1 MRALIFNSGL
11 GSRLGALTEHNP
23 KCLVRLPSGETLLH
37 RQLRLLSRCGICD
50 FVVTT
55 GPFAELVEAE
65 CQPFAQRGCRIRFVR
80 NDQYAETNYIHSLWL
95 ARDLLQGDEVLML
108 HGDLVFDASYVTTL
122 LAASAGSWGS
132 VDPTLPVPE
141 KDFSA
146 DVSTDGHVLRVGVGI
161 PGANLQ
167 AFQAMYRL
175 TPATLRTWLAEVER
189 FEARGETGVYAE
201 NAANE
206 VFELMGV
213 GAFSYAGH
221 LLVEVDTPEDLERVG
236 KMAELADYAAQSVYE
251 LRAEGTG
258 ARLVAGTPIAGTPA
272 QIGPREILES
282 LGASRPLVVAD
293 PHFANQLHSLWAGAL
308 TNAPRFSGFGPNP
321 TIDQVEA
328 ALAAFIAGDC
338 DSLVSIG
345 GGSAMD
351 VAKCVRLWSALPN
364 TPAAEQ
370 LHGTPSY
377 SQSPHVAIPTTAG
390 TGAESTHFAV
400 VYEGGV
406 KQSVSHPLAQP
417 DVALLVPSF
426 LAGLPTYQ
434 RASTM
439 MDAICQALESHWS
452 RASSD
457 ESRRYSSEAIALARE
472 CWQAYLE
479 GNTNAAQVMMRA
491 ANLAGKAI
499 NLTTTTAP
507 HAMSYKLTS
516 LYGIA
521 HGHAVALCMA
531 PCWQLL
537 LERADER
544 TCKLLREL
552 DELTTGNA
560 TCVDGDGL
568 RWFEDVLASTGLDRH
583 VVGTRDDVDTLCAS
597 VNAQRL
603 GNFPLELSNDDLKHM
618 YQRIVCR

>member
-23 KCLVRLPSGETLLH
+23 KCLVRLPSGETILH
-37 RQLRLLSRCGICD
+37 RQLRLLSHCGIRD

-65 CQPFAQRGCRIRFVR
+65 CQPFSQGGCHIRFVR
-80 NDQYAETNYIHSLWL
+80 NDRYTETNYIHSFWL
-95 ARDLLQGDEVLML
+95 ARGLLQDNDVLML
-108 HGDLVFDASYVTTL
+108 HGDLVFDTSYVTAL
-122 LAASAGSWGS
+122 LAAPEGSWGS

-146 DVSTDGHVLRVGVGI
+146 DVSPEGYILRVGVGI

-175 TPATLRTWLAEVER
+175 SSATLRTWLAEVER
-189 FEARGETGVYAE
+189 FEAQGETGVYAE

-206 VFELMGV
+206 VFGLMNV
-213 GAFSYAGH
+213 RAFPYTGH
-221 LLVEVDTPEDLERVG
+221 LLEEVDTPEDLERVG
-236 KMAELADYAAQSVYE
+236 QMAESADFAAQPVYE
-251 LRAEGTG
+251 LGVDGTG
-258 ARLVAGTPIAGTPA
+258 AQLVAGTAIASTTA
-272 QIGPREILES
+272 QINPREILKS
-282 LGASRPLVVAD
+282 LNASRPLVVAD
-293 PHFANQLHSLWAGAL
+293 PFFANQLHDLWAGAL
-308 TNAPRFSGFGPNP
+308 ADAPAFSGFGPNP
-321 TIDQVEA
+321 TIEQVEA
-328 ALAAFIAGDC
+328 ARTAFAAGEC
-338 DSLVSIG
+338 DSLVSVG

-370 LHGTPSY
+370 LHGAPSY
-377 SQSPHVAIPTTAG
+377 SQTPHVAIPTTAG

-400 VYEGGV
+400 VYENGT

-426 LAGLPTYQ
+426 LAGLPSYQ
-434 RASTM
+434 RAATM
-439 MDAICQALESHWS
+439 MDAICQALESYWS
-452 RASSD
+452 RGSSA
-457 ESRRYSSEAIALARE
+457 ESRRYSSEAIVLVRD
-472 CWQAYLE
+472 CWQAYLA
-479 GNTNAAQVMMRA
+479 GDADAAQAMMCA

-531 PCWQLL
+531 PCWRLL
-537 LERADER
+537 LKRADGC
-544 TCKLLREL
+544 TQGLLREL
-552 DELTTGNA
+552 DRLTTDNA
-560 TCVDGDGL
+560 TCADGDGL
-568 RWFEDVLASTGLDRH
+568 RWFEGVFASTELEHH
-583 VVGTRDDVDTLCAS
+583 VVGTRDDIDTLCAS
-597 VNAQRL
+597 VNTQRL
-603 GNFPLELSNDDLKHM
+603 RNFPLELSQDDIREIYL
-618 YQRIVCR
+618 YVVRT